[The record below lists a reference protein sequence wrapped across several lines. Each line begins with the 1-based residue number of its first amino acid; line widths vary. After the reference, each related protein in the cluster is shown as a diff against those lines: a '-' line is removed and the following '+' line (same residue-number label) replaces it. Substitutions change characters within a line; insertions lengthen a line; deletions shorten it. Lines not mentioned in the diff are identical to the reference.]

1 MNKEDIQDLNG
12 KTPSIGD
19 TIAVSV
25 GWMSNDSYIAIA
37 TVDSFTETPK
47 TVTMNFSISKSGL
60 GGYEDYGT
68 IRKSS
73 LRFPSKHTKFIIL
86 PK

>member
-1 MNKEDIQDLNG
+1 MTKEDIHDLNG

-25 GWMSNDSYIAIA
+25 GWMTNDSYMAIA

-47 TVTMNFSISKSGL
+47 TVTMNFSIYKSGL
-60 GGYEDYGT
+60 GGYGDYGN

-86 PK
+86 QK